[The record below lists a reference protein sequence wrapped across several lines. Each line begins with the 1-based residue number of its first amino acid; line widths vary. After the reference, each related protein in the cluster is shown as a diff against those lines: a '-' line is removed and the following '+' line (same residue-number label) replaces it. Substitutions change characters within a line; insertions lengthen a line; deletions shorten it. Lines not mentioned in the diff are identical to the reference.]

1 MRHRSSAFVLVYV
14 ILLVS
19 LVGVLMTALAS
30 GTRVMIRQTN
40 KVQVRA
46 IQRNLQLSG
55 MAWAARRARLRASVD
70 TVDPQGAP
78 DRLAP
83 EPAVELDTT
92 TLSSRPAQLSVLL
105 SYDAAGRS
113 PAAQID
119 SNCVYGAQTVRQNRT
134 VLLD

>member
-1 MRHRSSAFVLVYV
+1 MRHRSSGFVLVYV
-14 ILLVS
+14 ILLVCM
-19 LVGVLMTALAS
+19 VGLFMTVLTG
-30 GTRVMIRQTN
+30 GTNSMIRQTN

-55 MAWAARRARLRASVD
+55 MVWAGRHVR
-70 TVDPQGAP
+70 QGAP

-92 TLSSRPAQLSVLL
+92 SLTDRPAQLSVRL
-105 SYDAAGRS
+105 SMDPDGSS

-119 SNCVYGAQTVRQNRT
+119 TNCIYGTQTVKQNRT
-134 VLLD
+134 LLLD

>member
-55 MAWAARRARLRASVD
+55 MAWAAHHARQRSAVD
-70 TVDPQGAP
+70 RQGVP
-78 DRLAP
+78 ERQAP

-92 TLSSRPAQLSVLL
+92 ALSDRPAQLSVLL

-113 PAAQID
+113 RAAQID
-119 SNCVYGAQTVRQNRT
+119 SNCVYGAQTIKQNRT